1 MPEVQELARDLHE
14 QLDLAYPIYRVA
26 GPESA
31 KKWINSNVPAFD
43 GIRPIDCA
51 GDSKLTKPL
60 REYLMRVPS

>member
-1 MPEVQELARDLHE
+1 MSNSILLTQFTGLPVRNL
-14 QLDLAYPIYRVA
+14 P
-26 GPESA
+26 